1 MAPTEQEIKRC
12 WYKEMSVYQVWP
24 RSFCD
29 GNGDGIGDLKGVLS
43 KLDYIKSLG
52 VDAIWFSPLYK
63 SPQKDYGYDIA
74 DYRSIQPEYGTM
86 EDFKAVLD
94 GAHERGL
101 RVIMDLVVNHTSDQ
115 HEWFRDCVEK
125 GEKSPY
131 FDYYFWRR
139 GKGKNEKRR
148 PNNWTSTFAGP
159 AWEYCKENGEYY
171 LHLFAVE
178 QPDLNMDNP
187 KVREEV
193 KDIMRFWLDM
203 GVDGFREDVITFI
216 SKREGLPSSPYWFPV
231 ACGVENYIHGPH
243 LDEYLMEFK
252 NDVLA
257 KYDCMTVGEAPMM
270 TTKRALEH
278 ITEGDHQQLNMMF
291 NFDHMGADCIAYS
304 WLKTKFSLKR
314 LKKAFSRWQSEL
326 YGKAWN
332 ALYIENHDQPRVINR
347 YGSLKYRVESAKSL
361 AVSYIC
367 QSGTPFIYQGQEI
380 GMVNLGLDDINDYV
394 DVSTINNYG
403 VAKALLGKK
412 KAMELVKYASRDNAR
427 SPVQWNAEKNAG
439 FTSAD
444 KPWFFVNPN
453 YTEIN
458 VEAAEK
464 DPDSILNFYRR
475 LLKFRKENDV
485 VIYGTYEEI
494 YKDSNELYAY
504 IRRLGS
510 KKVLVVCSFSEKA
523 VGFTSPDELDLSK
536 AELAINSYSPCGVV
550 NNGFTLR
557 PYETRVYIWND

>member
-278 ITEGDHQQLNMMF
+278 ITEGENQQLNMMF

-523 VGFTSPDELDLSK
+523 VGFTAPDELDLSK

>member
-131 FDYYFWRR
+131 FDYYFWRK

-252 NDVLA
+252 NDVLS

-304 WLKTKFSLKR
+304 WFKTKFSLKK

-504 IRRLGS
+504 IRRLGN

-523 VGFTSPDELDLSK
+523 VGFTAPDELDLSK

>member
-278 ITEGDHQQLNMMF
+278 STEGENQQLNMMF

-444 KPWFFVNPN
+444 KPWLFVNPN

-523 VGFTSPDELDLSK
+523 VGFTAPDELDLSK

>member
-252 NDVLA
+252 NDVLS

-523 VGFTSPDELDLSK
+523 VGFTAPDELDLSK